1 MHEGLGQLLNHLP
14 PKTAGALVQAINR
27 CGAQL
32 EIGPDWVRRWIGF
45 TVVADALAQYKPN
58 VFELKGGAAIELRL
72 RRFDGAAVRPRA
84 TRDLDATFRGE
95 LDEIEGA
102 VRAALAEPRHG
113 FAFRLETDDRPVERM
128 RRLTVHVSYRVER
141 FYDALDHA
149 CRRVQEHLGH
159 ITTHQGVLALL
170 AALRERSGRR
180 RDRIVVQE
188 KKRGIF
194 HVIRTRD
201 IDWIE
206 ANNGGV
212 LIHVGKN
219 AFASRH
225 TLAEMESGSSQMC
238 LCGSTA
244 RISSTARAS
253 PR

>member
-45 TVVADALAQYKPN
+45 TVVADALAQYEPN

-113 FAFRLETDDRPVERM
+113 FAFRVETDDRPVEKM
-128 RRLTVHVSYRVER
+128 RRLTVHLSYRVEQ
-141 FYDALDHA
+141 LWS
-149 CRRVQEHLGH
+149 CRGDRVQQRPPRGLGVRGDAPRSRAGV
-159 ITTHQGVLALL
+159 GVLAE
-170 AALRERSGRR
+170 AV
-180 RDRIVVQE
+180 RDR
-188 KKRGIF
+188 
-194 HVIRTRD
+194 
-201 IDWIE
+201 
-206 ANNGGV
+206 
-212 LIHVGKN
+212 
-219 AFASRH
+219 
-225 TLAEMESGSSQMC
+225 
-238 LCGSTA
+238 
-244 RISSTARAS
+244 RA
-253 PR
+253 